1 MSHGMDV
8 STLNRFNPTSA
19 LLNSGSMSVSNSSMS
34 WMSGLNDLKMIQGG
48 AYKKALK
55 SVYDKQSKEEVQ
67 QSVND
72 AIGVQDFSDKE
83 QVAKSL
89 YNADGQF
96 DALF

>member
-1 MSHGMDV
+1 MSHGMDI
-8 STLNRFNPTSA
+8 STLNRFNLTSA
-19 LLNSGSMSVSNSSMS
+19 LLSSGSMSVSNSSMS

-55 SVYDKQSKEEVQ
+55 SVYDKQDKAEVQ
-67 QSVND
+67 KSVND

-83 QVAKSL
+83 SIKKSL
-89 YNADGQF
+89 YNENGQF